1 MRVFSF
7 AFHLLLGLVMMAIGF
22 VAWVSSQH
30 TLQIGFLPW
39 QGPALTYWLFFGG
52 LVGVLLTVLAIR
64 RVLPFL
70 FSLWSLAVLAML
82 VRGVFFSGFNFGAA
96 AYTFSAGLGRMAG
109 SAAFLLLLAALVA
122 AFGSLLQLR
131 SRPEP
136 LRRRSALA

>member
-39 QGPALTYWLFFGG
+39 QGPALTYWLFFAG
-52 LVGVLLTVLAIR
+52 LAGVLLTVLAIL

-70 FSLWSLAVLAML
+70 FSLWSLAVVVML
-82 VRGVFFSGFNFGAA
+82 VRGVFFSGFNFGYAA
-96 AYTFSAGLGRMAG
+96 NTVGAALESVAG
-109 SAAFLLLLAALVA
+109 STAFLLLLGALLAAV
-122 AFGSLLQLR
+122 GSVVQLR
-131 SRPEP
+131 SRTAGA
-136 LRRRSALA
+136 RRRVALA